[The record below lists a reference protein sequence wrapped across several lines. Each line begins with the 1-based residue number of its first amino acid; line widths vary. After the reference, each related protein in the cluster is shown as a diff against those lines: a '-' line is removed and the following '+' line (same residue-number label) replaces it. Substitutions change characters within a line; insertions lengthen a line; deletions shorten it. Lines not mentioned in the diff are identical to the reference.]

1 MANRSTTN
9 HQATD
14 DFFTLTRRVGA
25 KRDPPDYTP
34 NGTAEDAPQE
44 SQLGPS
50 QAPEGQSCRLFYEDS
65 NGEDLASPSIEASN
79 SANQN
84 PPGPPDDGPTG
95 NSISPARSANPS
107 PRGRASG
114 PAVGDARPNPSRSPD
129 GSTASPLA
137 SRGPIPH
144 PAAAA
149 RVFLP
154 ARGPLAPGGRVFSAP
169 RITSTGRVI
178 PPRLVSNPSPTAA
191 ASVPVQAT
199 ETATALGPSPN
210 QSDSPTPANGTRH
223 GVQMARRHDSDEMES
238 LNPEDSTFRTAPNT
252 RAPSPAG
259 AAQSNIESATRPPV
273 ASGLGSPPSPREELP
288 SPSQPVD
295 PEESPAQPM
304 GPSPEI

>member
-84 PPGPPDDGPTG
+84 PPGPPDGGNPNATAANAPARLGRHRQDGPTG

-107 PRGRASG
+107 PCGRASG

-169 RITSTGRVI
+169 RITSMGRVI

-210 QSDSPTPANGTRH
+210 QSDSPTPANGARH
-223 GVQMARRHDSDEMES
+223 VPPKATS
-238 LNPEDSTFRTAPNT
+238 NPQLDRQWPLAWAPHQAQGRN
-252 RAPSPAG
+252 SPLH
-259 AAQSNIESATRPPV
+259 R
-273 ASGLGSPPSPREELP
+273 
-288 SPSQPVD
+288 SPSTLRNLPHNPWAPPRKSEDQPQD
-295 PEESPAQPM
+295 RLSKPGS
-304 GPSPEI
+304 